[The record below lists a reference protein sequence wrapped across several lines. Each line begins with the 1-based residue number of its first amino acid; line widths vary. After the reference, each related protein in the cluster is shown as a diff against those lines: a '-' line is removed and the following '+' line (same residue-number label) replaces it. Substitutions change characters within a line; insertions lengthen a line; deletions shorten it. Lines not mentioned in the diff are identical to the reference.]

1 RRLGQ
6 GCRSEYGIFAIGR
19 AASFPWHVA
28 VSLQKRTAVSE
39 RFRTPGVSP
48 PIQHAS
54 REPAAAQSCRVIDES
69 RYGRLRSA
77 RIAGER
83 PRYMA
88 QNAYLRP
95 NWICLAAVA
104 DVTLPKDDDVSVAF
118 GLLKFT

>member
-54 REPAAAQSCRVIDES
+54 REPAAAQSCRVIDEG
-69 RYGRLRSA
+69 RYGRLSFCSNCRRKTRMYSSECVPEA
-77 RIAGER
+77 E
-83 PRYMA
+83 
-88 QNAYLRP
+88 L
-95 NWICLAAVA
+95 
-104 DVTLPKDDDVSVAF
+104 DLP
-118 GLLKFT
+118 